1 MDRRTALKAAGGVA
15 ALSWT
20 PALRAQEKY
29 PSRPVRI
36 VVQYPPGGVT
46 DVAARLV
53 GEVLT
58 RKYGQPTVIENRPG
72 ASGIIGQQ
80 YVAGLPPDGYTLIT
94 GGLGGNVIPPVTVRN
109 LPLDVVRSFVPIAQV
124 AEFVNILV
132 VPQHHPAASVRELI
146 AHARRSPKPLSYGS
160 NGLGTSVHLTSE
172 LFAST
177 AGIDLMHVPY
187 KGSNEALVDTVN
199 GNLDFC
205 FSNLPPVVPLL
216 KSGKLRALAVTS
228 SYRIRQLPEVPTM
241 AEAGVQDFVVTS
253 WLGIYGPAKMPAAIV
268 GQLGRDIADGLRQP
282 DMTARLEAA
291 AFEPRP
297 LDSVAFARVNQSEL
311 TRWDAIARRS
321 KVALEF
327 GQ

>member
-1 MDRRTALKAAGGVA
+1 MDRRTALKAAGGVV
-15 ALSWT
+15 ALPWAR
-20 PALRAQEKY
+20 ALHAQDKY

-58 RKYGQPTVIENRPG
+58 RKYGQPVVIENRAG

-132 VPQHHPAASVRELI
+132 VPQQHPATSVRELI
-146 AHARRSPKPLSYGS
+146 AYAKRSSKPLSYGS

-205 FSNLPPVVPLL
+205 FSNLPPVMPLL

-228 SYRIRQLPEVPTM
+228 SYRIKQLPDVPTM

-268 GQLGRDIADGLRQP
+268 EQLGRDIAEGLRQP

-297 LDSVAFARVNQSEL
+297 LDSVEFARVNQSEL
-311 TRWDAIARRS
+311 ARWDAIAKRS

>member
-1 MDRRTALKAAGGVA
+1 MDRRTALKAAGGMA
-15 ALSWT
+15 ALAWT
-20 PALRAQEKY
+20 LPLRAQEKY

-58 RKYGQPTVIENRPG
+58 RKYGQPVVIENRPG

-80 YVAGLPPDGYTLIT
+80 YVAGTPADGYTLIT

-109 LPLDVVRSFVPIAQV
+109 LPLDVVHAFVPIAQV

-132 VPQHHPAASVRELI
+132 VSSHHAATSVRALI
-146 AHARRSPKPLSYGS
+146 DYAKRSPKPLSYGS

-205 FSNLPPVVPLL
+205 FSNLPPVIPLL

-228 SYRIRQLPEVPTM
+228 SYRTQQLPDVPTM
-241 AEAGVQDFVVTS
+241 AEAGVPDFAVTS

-268 GQLGRDIADGLRQP
+268 AQLGRDISEGLRQP
-282 DMTARLEAA
+282 EMTAKLQAA
-291 AFEPRP
+291 GFEPRP
-297 LDSVAFARVNQSEL
+297 LDSVEFARVNRSEL
-311 TRWDAIARRS
+311 ERWDAIAKRS

>member
-58 RKYGQPTVIENRPG
+58 RKYGQPTIIENRPG

-132 VPQHHPAASVRELI
+132 VPQHHPATSVRELI
-146 AHARRSPKPLSYGS
+146 AHARRSSKPLSYGS

-187 KGSNEALVDTVN
+187 KGSSEALVDTVN

-228 SYRIRQLPEVPTM
+228 SYRIRQLPDVPTM

>member
-1 MDRRTALKAAGGVA
+1 MDRRTALKAAGGVV

-109 LPLDVVRSFVPIAQV
+109 LPLDVVRSFAPIAQV

-132 VPQHHPAASVRELI
+132 VPQQHPAASVRELI
-146 AHARRSPKPLSYGS
+146 AHARRSSKPLSYGS

-177 AGIDLMHVPY
+177 AGIELMHVPY
-187 KGSNEALVDTVN
+187 KGSSEALVDTVN

-205 FSNLPPVVPLL
+205 FSNLPPVMPLL

-228 SYRIRQLPEVPTM
+228 SYRIRQLPDVPTM

-253 WLGIYGPAKMPAAIV
+253 WLGIYGPAKMPAALV
-268 GQLGRDIADGLRQP
+268 EQLGRDIAEGLRQS

-297 LDSVAFARVNQSEL
+297 LDSVEFARVNQSEL
-311 TRWDAIARRS
+311 ARWDAIAKRS

>member
-132 VPQHHPAASVRELI
+132 VPQHHPATSVRELI